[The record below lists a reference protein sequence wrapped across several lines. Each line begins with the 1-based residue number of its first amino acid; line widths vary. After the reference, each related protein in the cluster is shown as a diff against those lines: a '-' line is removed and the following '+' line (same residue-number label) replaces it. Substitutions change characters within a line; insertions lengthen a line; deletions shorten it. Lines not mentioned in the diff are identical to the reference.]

1 MQTNTPITVLH
12 STPVWLPQTMTWLY
26 NQVRF
31 LPSEICSHITCE
43 QTTNLEQFHL
53 PNIHCSENNTLIQ
66 RYWDDALK
74 TLRLRPYFSHKTR
87 VANQHKAHILH
98 SHFGDRGWE
107 DIRVAQLANM
117 KHIVTFY
124 GYDVNQL
131 PLLHPKW
138 KTRYIRLFDH
148 VDQIL
153 CEGKHMAEC
162 IQQLGCP
169 QNKIRV
175 QHLGIAFEEIP
186 FKPRTWTPGEPL
198 RFLIAAT
205 FKEKKGIPYALEAL
219 GRLKNDFHLQITI
232 IGDAIEDA
240 NSYRE
245 KEKILKVLDH
255 YQLHSQVRMLGF
267 QPMNVLFR
275 EAYQHHIFLSP
286 SITAKDGDTEGGAP
300 VTILEMLASGMPVVS
315 TRHCDI
321 PSIIHHKE
329 SGFLAEEKNVD
340 ELVEHIRGLAQ
351 NVSNWKSLV
360 ETGRRHLEKEYHSNT
375 QGTRLAQIYQEIQD
389 PTVAQQR
396 SHI

>member
-1 MQTNTPITVLH
+1 MAP
-12 STPVWLPQTMTWLY
+12 
-26 NQVRF
+26 
-31 LPSEICSHITCE
+31 
-43 QTTNLEQFHL
+43 
-53 PNIHCSENNTLIQ
+53 LIQ
-66 RYWDDALK
+66 RYWDGALK
-74 TLRLRPYFSHKTR
+74 TLRLRPYFSYKTR
-87 VANQHKAHILH
+87 IAEQQKTHILH
-98 SHFGDRGWE
+98 SHFGNRGWE
-107 DIRVAQLANM
+107 DIGVAQLANL

-138 KTRYIRLFDH
+138 KARYIQLFDH
-148 VDQIL
+148 VDQVL

-162 IQQLGCP
+162 IQQLGCS
-169 QNKIRV
+169 QIKIRV
-175 QHLGIAFEEIP
+175 HHLGIALEEIP
-186 FKPRTWTPGEPL
+186 FKPRAWTPGEPL

-219 GRLKNDFHLQITI
+219 GRLKNDFPLQITL
-232 IGDAIEDA
+232 IGDATEDA
-240 NSYRE
+240 SSQRE
-245 KEKILKVLDH
+245 KERILKILDH

-267 QPMNVLFR
+267 QPMSVLFH

-286 SITAKDGDTEGGAP
+286 SVTAEDGDTEGGAP

-340 ELVEHIRGLAQ
+340 ELVEHIRCLTQ
-351 NVSNWKSLV
+351 DVSNWKSLV
-360 ETGRRHLEKEYHSNT
+360 ETGRRHLEKEYHSNI

-389 PTVAQQR
+389 QTSVQ
-396 SHI
+396 